1 MTRSYREMHLEIE
14 NRRMRGIAAEM
25 LRDVR
30 MRLADLEG
38 EARGLEFAISLFRD
52 DPPDPAPR

>member
-1 MTRSYREMHLEIE
+1 MHLEIE

-52 DPPDPAPR
+52 DPPDPEPR